1 MGGGAVHET
10 MLEAVDAAIT
20 AALASGFID
29 AEAQAVQIAVMRK
42 TAALMDEPGW
52 PVVDADGSGKGRF
65 DNVSP
70 STLLKCCDALGLNPL
85 KVEVRER
92 RGQLAEMRAGLSAIK
107 GGRAS

>member
-1 MGGGAVHET
+1 MHET
-10 MLEAVDAAIT
+10 MLEAVDAAIS
-20 AALASGFID
+20 AALSSGSID

-42 TAALMDEPGW
+42 TAELMDTPGW
-52 PVVDADGSGKGRF
+52 PVVDADGSSKGRF

-85 KVEVRER
+85 KAEVKER
-92 RGQLAEMRAGLSAIK
+92 RGQLADMRAGLAAIK

>member
-1 MGGGAVHET
+1 MHDT
-10 MLEAVDAAIT
+10 MLEAVEAAVS
-20 AALASGFID
+20 AALASGSID
-29 AEAQAVQIAVMRK
+29 ADAQAVQIAVMRK
-42 TAALMDEPGW
+42 TAALMDTPGW

-85 KVEVRER
+85 KEEVKAK
-92 RGQLAEMRAGLSAIK
+92 RGQLDGMRAGLSAIK

>member
-1 MGGGAVHET
+1 MHET
-10 MLEAVDAAIT
+10 MLEAVDAAIS
-20 AALASGFID
+20 AALASGSID

-42 TAALMDEPGW
+42 TAALMDTPGW

-85 KVEVRER
+85 KAEVKER
-92 RGQLAEMRAGLSAIK
+92 RGQLADMRAGLSAIK